1 MRLRVKDF
9 TTKVGSGVTPR
20 GGAETYLEQGIPL
33 FRSQNVYDNGFLMDD
48 IAYISEEV
56 DESMS
61 GTRVKPGDVLL
72 NITGASIGRCFYTSD
87 SFERGNVNQHV
98 CIIRPKRNITSPSFL
113 HYCIISNEGQEQ
125 INLSQTGA
133 NREGLSV
140 EDIKGF
146 SFDIPSLSVQ
156 QKIVD
161 YLDEKTSAIDTKVE
175 LLEKK
180 KDAYTRLKK
189 AMINR
194 AVTRGLDEHVKLKDS
209 GVEWIGMIP
218 EHWERFRLKDLGY
231 MYSGLTGKSGDDF
244 RCDDETKTKP
254 YVPFTNVLNNTVVD
268 NDNFHCVVLEEN
280 EQQNQVKAG
289 DLLFLMSSED
299 YESIAK
305 SAVVLGD
312 PGEVYLNS
320 FCRGLR
326 ITNHNCYVPFLNYQ
340 LNSEMYR
347 DALRFEARGF
357 TRINI
362 KIDRVA
368 SHFVSLPPFSEQQ
381 TIADYLDEKCAK
393 IDAAIT
399 NIDKQTDA
407 LRRLKRSLINEVIT
421 GQRAV

>member
-1 MRLRVKDF
+1 MKAELRLKDLGIF
-9 TTKVGSGVTPR
+9 KTGLTYSPDNLCEPNEGVLVLRSANIQNDKIDLNDCAYVNNKIDSNMYIRKGDILICSRNGSANLVGKTAIIEKDMNATW
-20 GGAETYLEQGIPL
+20 GAFMMLLRTRYN
-33 FRSQNVYDNGFLMDD
+33 SN
-48 IAYISEEV
+48 YINY
-56 DESMS
+56 
-61 GTRVKPGDVLL
+61 LL
-72 NITGASIGRCFYTSD
+72 NATIRKEKGRFATSTINQLTNSMLGGIHVD
-87 SFERGNVNQHV
+87 IFTER
-98 CIIRPKRNITSPSFL
+98 
-113 HYCIISNEGQEQ
+113 
-125 INLSQTGA
+125 
-133 NREGLSV
+133 V
-140 EDIKGF
+140 E
-146 SFDIPSLSVQ
+146 Q

-161 YLDEKTSAIDTKVE
+161 YLDEKTSAIETQVK

-194 AVTRGLDEHVKLKDS
+194 AVTRGLDEHVRLKDS

-244 RCDDETKTKP
+244 RCDDETQTKP

-268 NDNFHCVVLEEN
+268 NDNFHNVVLGEK

-305 SAVVLGD
+305 SAVVLGN

-326 ITNHNCYVPFLNYQ
+326 ITNHNCYTPFLNYQ

-393 IDAAIT
+393 IDAAIA

-407 LRRLKRSLINEVIT
+407 LKRLKRSLINEVIS
-421 GQRAV
+421 GKRMIE

>member
-1 MRLRVKDF
+1 MRLKDVSTLNPSYQGDALDTDVSF
-9 TTKVGSGVTPR
+9 VPMESLRYGKIDLQEIPFSEGKGKYTFFANGDLLIAKVTPCFENGNIAIANDMKEGIGFGSSEIFVLR
-20 GGAETYLEQGIPL
+20 MDKSVLNTYMFYFVQTSKFQDAACATMCGVGGLKRISPL
-33 FRSQNVYDNGFLMDD
+33 FMRTY
-48 IAYISEEV
+48 E
-56 DESMS
+56 
-61 GTRVKPGDVLL
+61 
-72 NITGASIGRCFYTSD
+72 
-87 SFERGNVNQHV
+87 
-98 CIIRPKRNITSPSFL
+98 
-113 HYCIISNEGQEQ
+113 
-125 INLSQTGA
+125 LS
-133 NREGLSV
+133 
-140 EDIKGF
+140 
-146 SFDIPSLSVQ
+146 IPSLSVQ
-156 QKIVD
+156 QKMVD
-161 YLDEKTSAIDTKVE
+161 YLDEKTSAIDTQVE

-209 GVEWIGMIP
+209 GVKWIGMIP

-244 RCDDETKTKP
+244 RCDDETKTKH

-268 NDNFHCVVLEEN
+268 NDNFHYVVLEEN

-326 ITNHNCYVPFLNYQ
+326 IINHNCYAPFLNYQ

-393 IDAAIT
+393 IDAAIA

-407 LRRLKRSLINEVIT
+407 LKRLKRSLINEVIT